1 MRDSM
6 LTHAPRTRD
15 RSDCAPLQVDL
26 PLLDGWPREKW
37 ILAWV
42 VLIELGTM
50 YARSYLAPPGLN

>member
-1 MRDSM
+1 M